1 MPILVMS
8 STDSNIESNDNRTK
22 RKEGLESI
30 QDNQDN
36 VGAAESNP
44 STSGPAENTR
54 AKAEEEADKSD

>member
-1 MPILVMS
+1 
-8 STDSNIESNDNRTK
+8 
-22 RKEGLESI
+22 
-30 QDNQDN
+30 

>member
-1 MPILVMS
+1 MS
-8 STDSNIESNDNRTK
+8 SANFNIESNDNRTK

-44 STSGPAENTR
+44 STAGPAENTR

>member
-1 MPILVMS
+1 MTIVLR
-8 STDSNIESNDNRTK
+8 E
-22 RKEGLESI
+22 RKVLESI

>member
-1 MPILVMS
+1 MS
-8 STDSNIESNDNRTK
+8 STNSNIESTDNRTK
-22 RKEGLESI
+22 RKEGIESI

-54 AKAEEEADKSD
+54 ADAAEEMNKSD

>member
-1 MPILVMS
+1 MS
-8 STDSNIESNDNRTK
+8 STNSNIESTDNRTR
-22 RKEGLESI
+22 RKEGIESI

-54 AKAEEEADKSD
+54 AKAAEEMDKSD